1 VRSTLVRLALV
12 GGAVVALDQWTK
24 HWATHALAFR
34 PPVEV
39 LGTLVRL
46 TYTRNSGVAF
56 GIGAGTGFPYYVF
69 SIVAAIII
77 LWLLLRGRVAD
88 TPRQWALSLV
98 FGGAIGNLIDRVGS
112 GEVVDFILLSW
123 KRWSFPVFN
132 LADTAVTTGVLLFAL
147 TAGRAARPA
156 DPDGAAVSAGDV
168 AATSAVEEP
177 RGADENA
184 PRPADRI
191 G

>member
-1 VRSTLVRLALV
+1 VRSAFLRLALV

-39 LGTLVRL
+39 VGTLVRL

-56 GIGAGTGFPYYVF
+56 GIGAGTGFPYYIF
-69 SIVAAIII
+69 SILAAVIIV
-77 LWLLLRGRVAD
+77 WLLLRGRVTD

-98 FGGAIGNLIDRVGS
+98 FGGAIGNLVDRLAS

-123 KRWSFPVFN
+123 RHWSFPVFN
-132 LADTAVTTGVLLFAL
+132 LADTAVTTGVVLFAL
-147 TAGRAARPA
+147 TAGRAPTSAEAGGAPA
-156 DPDGAAVSAGDV
+156 AGDATAMS
-168 AATSAVEEP
+168 AAEDPHGT
-177 RGADENA
+177 GAHA
-184 PRPADRI
+184 PGPTDRL